1 MPPLPVPPMMHPAE
15 ALRRAGSGPDRLG
28 PMGLLGDLP
37 DSSSKKKRVR
47 GGLGRA
53 GRRVQEK
60 KQRALERDR
69 LERRDSGGRSP
80 PVKVTGANRAP
91 LGNGVGAEA
100 VAVAAA
106 AAGTGRGARDASRS
120 ASPRRGGSGGAAG
133 AGAGGG
139 GGEYVMVDA
148 PGSRSGGGAAER
160 KGPEQKPA
168 SKTRLRSVVA
178 TPATAGAKEG
188 RAEGEDREERAAKKS
203 RVEPG
208 SAAAAIAAAT
218 AAQRAGSGGISPGSG
233 GGRRVLNA
241 EERAE
246 ARRREKEGGKAAV
259 EKAEPSAKGAAAAG
273 GAAGTG
279 ASGKQ
284 KGGEGS
290 GGKAAA
296 EKEEK
301 KGGREGK
308 AAAAE
313 GSKKRRSASP
323 SPGGGGRGAEALPE
337 RLRGRISWPAEG
349 SPRADRNGD
358 AAAAAGDAGGTDRW
372 APGSDEGE
380 HGGAAW
386 VGGKGSRDAA
396 AAPARNSP
404 AAAAAGGAGR
414 KPSAAAGAAR
424 GGGSGGGGGQASCL
438 QEFSAEWYWRPAENL
453 PERGPIS
460 IREMRE
466 LVQDLEGSD
475 KEEMM
480 WLRMYTKG
488 ETKYSKF
495 LKHLLNMGDAGAP
508 DRR

>member
-1 MPPLPVPPMMHPAE
+1 
-15 ALRRAGSGPDRLG
+15 
-28 PMGLLGDLP
+28 
-37 DSSSKKKRVR
+37 
-47 GGLGRA
+47 
-53 GRRVQEK
+53 
-60 KQRALERDR
+60 
-69 LERRDSGGRSP
+69 
-80 PVKVTGANRAP
+80 
-91 LGNGVGAEA
+91 
-100 VAVAAA
+100 
-106 AAGTGRGARDASRS
+106 
-120 ASPRRGGSGGAAG
+120 
-133 AGAGGG
+133 
-139 GGEYVMVDA
+139 
-148 PGSRSGGGAAER
+148 
-160 KGPEQKPA
+160 
-168 SKTRLRSVVA
+168 
-178 TPATAGAKEG
+178 
-188 RAEGEDREERAAKKS
+188 
-203 RVEPG
+203 
-208 SAAAAIAAAT
+208 
-218 AAQRAGSGGISPGSG
+218 
-233 GGRRVLNA
+233 VLNA

-246 ARRREKEGGKAAV
+246 ARRREKEGGKATV
-259 EKAEPSAKGAAAAG
+259 DKDTLAKGAAAAG
-273 GAAGTG
+273 AAGTG
-279 ASGKQ
+279 ASSMQ

-290 GGKAAA
+290 GGKAAV
-296 EKEEK
+296 EKEE

-396 AAPARNSP
+396 PARNSP
-404 AAAAAGGAGR
+404 AAAVAGGAGR
-414 KPSAAAGAAR
+414 KPSAVAGAAR
-424 GGGSGGGGGQASCL
+424 GGGGGGVQASCL